1 MRSEIFVIDNF
12 YDVPHKCHK
21 SFLDNE
27 LKITEETT
35 SKVSSILKSDI
46 KILEADNNIQKEDD
60 EGGITAHLGS
70 DWIAV
75 IYLQLGYPSFG
86 EFGMKFFSHIETG
99 LELYVDGQQY
109 KFNTQD
115 KIQWKE
121 YGKIPAKYNRLV
133 LFRSNRWHSYGKG
146 FGDNLNTCMLYQKMI
161 INV

>member
-1 MRSEIFVIDNF
+1 MKSEIFVIDNF
-12 YDVPHKCHK
+12 YDNPNEYHR
-21 SFLDNE
+21 SFLNNEVRITDNTV
-27 LKITEETT
+27 KGI
-35 SKVSSILKSDI
+35 SNILKSDI
-46 KILEADNNIQKEDD
+46 KIIEADNNMQKEED

-70 DWIAV
+70 DWIGV

-99 LELYVDGQQY
+99 LESYVDGQQY

-146 FGDNLNTCMLYQKMI
+146 FGNDLNTSMLYQKMI
-161 INV
+161 ING

>member
-1 MRSEIFVIDNF
+1 MKGEIFVIDNF
-12 YDVPHKCHK
+12 YDTPSEYHK
-21 SFLDNE
+21 SILNNTV
-27 LKITEETT
+27 KINEETGN
-35 SKVSSILKSDI
+35 KIASILKSNI
-46 KILEADNNIQKEDD
+46 KILEATNNIQKEED
-60 EGGITAHLGS
+60 EGDITAHLGS

-99 LELYVDGQQY
+99 LESYVDGQNY
-109 KFNTQD
+109 KFNTRD
-115 KIQWKE
+115 NTHWKE

-161 INV
+161 ING

>member
-1 MRSEIFVIDNF
+1 MKSEIFVIDNF
-12 YDVPHKCHK
+12 YDIPYEYHK
-21 SFLDNE
+21 SFFDNE
-27 LKITEETT
+27 VRITKDTVERI
-35 SKVSSILKSDI
+35 SNILESDI
-46 KILEADNNIQKEDD
+46 KIIEADNNMQKEED

-99 LELYVDGQQY
+99 LESYVDGKQ
-109 KFNTQD
+109 FNIKD
-115 KIQWKE
+115 KTHWKE

-161 INV
+161 ING